1 MVGLTDSLNK
11 ASAGLFLPRRF
22 PEAMEAEYS
31 EFSLRVFLPGIRA
44 WHSVALCL
52 ALVLL
57 LIGTV
62 LYVTGIPQT
71 VLPLSAAH
79 LDVTKLL
86 LIGISVAARAA
97 LCVLSWRS
105 DYLTVYGKWALPLA
119 ILAHTCVNA
128 VFGGEIFG
136 PHPQLVAA
144 IAVYAFG
151 ASFLTGLQFRHSQ
164 WVNCAALCVLVYY
177 AGHQSFP
184 AMQVW
189 PVIGQIA
196 FAMLMAALVAMT
208 LERSVRALYLENRR
222 VAEMASRDGLTGL
235 KNRRAFDEHLRRV
248 WQLALRDRRALG
260 VMLID
265 VDFFKSFNDSLGHQA
280 GDAALQRIAEV
291 VGSTSRR
298 PLDLSAR
305 YGGEE
310 LAVILFD
317 VSREYV
323 AETAARVQRLV
334 EELRIA
340 HPKSS
345 VSPVVTVS
353 TGVAYIR
360 PTTERSPQ
368 GAILLADRG
377 LYAAK
382 RAGRNQLAFLDR
394 DHDSVTT
401 GVFDPLNPA
410 FAKLA
415 SR

>member
-1 MVGLTDSLNK
+1 MVGLTDSLSK
-11 ASAGLFLPRRF
+11 ASAGPFLPRRF
-22 PEAMEAEYS
+22 PESMEAEYTD
-31 EFSLRVFLPGIRA
+31 FSLRVFLPGIRA
-44 WHSVALCL
+44 WHTLALCL
-52 ALVLL
+52 AVLL
-57 LIGTV
+57 LLVGTV
-62 LYVTGIPQT
+62 LYNNGMRQP

-79 LDVTKLL
+79 LDPVPLL

-119 ILAHTCVNA
+119 ILGHSCINA

-136 PHPQLVAA
+136 THPQFIAA

-151 ASFLTGLQFRHSQ
+151 ASFLTGLQFRRSL
-164 WVNCAALCVLVYY
+164 WVNGAALCVLVAYGY
-177 AGHQSFP
+177 HQSWP
-184 AMQVW
+184 ATQVW
-189 PVIGQIA
+189 PVVGHIA
-196 FAMLMAALVAMT
+196 FAMVLAALVAMT

-222 VAEMASRDGLTGL
+222 VGEMASRDGLTGL

-248 WQLALRDRRALG
+248 WQLALRERRALG
-260 VMLID
+260 IMLID
-265 VDFFKSFNDSLGHQA
+265 VDFFKSFNDTLGHQA

-291 VGSTSRR
+291 VATTARR

-310 LAVILFD
+310 LAVILYD
-317 VSREYV
+317 VTREYV
-323 AETAARVQRLV
+323 AETAARLQRLV
-334 EELRIA
+334 EDLRIA
-340 HPKSS
+340 HPRSAAA
-345 VSPVVTVS
+345 PVVTVS
-353 TGVAYIR
+353 TGVAYIK

-382 RAGRNQLAFLDR
+382 RAGRNQSAFLDR
-394 DHDSVTT
+394 DQEGVTT
-401 GVFDPLNPA
+401 GVFDPANPA